1 VGGRPKN
8 QRGWHYA
15 ADSRHEPAMKPRQL
29 LQAMRRARHESI
41 TAVSTTCQTSTSI
54 LLFLTRRRNGQGL
67 HLSIALLV
75 TCTSLTCRRLP
86 HLPSHTL
93 DAAVTCQRAITA
105 TAKHWLF

>member
-1 VGGRPKN
+1 
-8 QRGWHYA
+8 
-15 ADSRHEPAMKPRQL
+15 
-29 LQAMRRARHESI
+29 
-41 TAVSTTCQTSTSI
+41 
-54 LLFLTRRRNGQGL
+54 L